1 MAIEVKPDTQRLVE
15 EEIRS
20 GHFASADELILKC
33 VQAWKALIRPDEV
46 TASSGDC
53 RKRAAGRI
61 RAFRKGIRA
70 DRQGTSWRVYAHLDH
85 RF

>member
-15 EEIRS
+15 DEIRS

-33 VQAWKALIRPDEV
+33 VQAWRTLILPAEV
-46 TASSGDC
+46 AASSGERC
-53 RKRAAGRI
+53 KRAAGRI

-70 DRQGTSWRVYAHLDH
+70 DRQGTSWRDYAHLDH